1 MRSFSEEPLRI
12 ESTKFTFLRLKGT
25 RRGKKSGGLAFK
37 GRGDFFSPPPPPIY
51 GFTFVKSKSGLP
63 I

>member
-37 GRGDFFSPPPPPIY
+37 GRGDFFSPPQIS

>member
-25 RRGKKSGGLAFK
+25 RRGKKGWGLAFK
-37 GRGDFFSPPPPPIY
+37 GVGGGGATLGSDV
-51 GFTFVKSKSGLP
+51 TL
-63 I
+63 

>member
-25 RRGKKSGGLAFK
+25 RHEERKKWGTCLQGG
-37 GRGDFFSPPPPPIY
+37 GVTSSVPPTNIWIY
-51 GFTFVKSKSGLP
+51 ICQK
-63 I
+63 